1 MGRKISCLGG
11 GGRDIHHGRCPV
23 TSEGPC
29 QWMGGADKI
38 EKCFRNIKKRFKN
51 QFNRAIEKKKPEIP
65 TLITLRD

>member
-29 QWMGGADKI
+29 QWMGG
-38 EKCFRNIKKRFKN
+38 RIKLRSVS
-51 QFNRAIEKKKPEIP
+51 EI
-65 TLITLRD
+65 